1 VSIERVELPPV
12 FKAIREIGTSH
23 LEEEILALTNNNDF
37 HFDATHA
44 DLHQV
49 EGFSIP
55 NMDQKL

>member
-1 VSIERVELPPV
+1 LRVELPPV
-12 FKAIREIGTSH
+12 FKAIREIVTSH
-23 LEEEILALTNNNDF
+23 LEEEILALTNNDF